1 MPQCPKCGALLS
13 KLRPHSKEWYCA
25 DCGFEGEEVHDPNM
39 GCWYHLSGM
48 RETATCPL
56 EGRVVALEAKQKQEH
71 AQHLTDTLHIERQ
84 DKEVAEL
91 EARLQALEQLRDKL
105 NALAAFYEAERP
117 AGRTACPR
125 CGSYDH
131 WDCQALGWHM
141 QPVEP
146 AAPAQAAIIDKAR
159 LHIRDILDRAQF
171 ADRELRELAEPR
183 QGAGK

>member
-91 EARLQALEQLRDKL
+91 EARLHALEQQH
-105 NALAAFYEAERP
+105 AEL
-117 AGRTACPR
+117 GRLH
-125 CGSYDH
+125 DEH
-131 WDCQALGWHM
+131 VLLVHE
-141 QPVEP
+141 QPLERP
-146 AAPAQAAIIDKAR
+146 AAPAPEDIPFSAARVMPAP
-159 LHIRDILDRAQF
+159 AQRQPGVYPF
-171 ADRELRELAEPR
+171 CHQCVHFEVDMGKPPCVDCKQHWQPR
-183 QGAGK
+183 RGAV